1 MVSVAAS
8 DRSVA
13 FSTDMAAD
21 EVTEEQA
28 GHAAPVDL
36 TTKAVRG
43 AARSIHKPFLQR
55 QDVGT
60 LSFLVGNW
68 GGSRANVALD
78 EHQTRDI
85 KSTAGAIMLLQEAQK
100 DLVAILRQPGA
111 SVAST
116 SASTRVQHR
125 DVL

>member
-21 EVTEEQA
+21 EGTEEVE
-28 GHAAPVDL
+28 GDAAPTDL

-43 AARSIHKPFLQR
+43 AERWIKDPYLLR
-55 QDVGT
+55 KDVGT

-68 GGSRANVALD
+68 AGHRQKKELD
-78 EHQTRDI
+78 EHQIRD
-85 KSTAGAIMLLQEAQK
+85 M
-100 DLVAILRQPGA
+100 R
-111 SVAST
+111 
-116 SASTRVQHR
+116 
-125 DVL
+125 